1 MHKKSITCATE
12 FKRKFAVQ
20 PHLHPYEFCG
30 GLHMSV
36 ARSNSICILESNSRD
51 NPPNCSI
58 FQERGETMPSVL
70 FFISDEPRHD
80 AKFVFALLCSLVA
93 QLPKLIHK
101 LEYIHYWT
109 DSSTSHNKTI
119 FKIVSCH
126 CKYLKVPS
134 PS

>member
-58 FQERGETMPSVL
+58 FQEYANYAISTLFLYLTNQDMMPNLSLLYSVL
-70 FFISDEPRHD
+70 
-80 AKFVFALLCSLVA
+80 
-93 QLPKLIHK
+93 
-101 LEYIHYWT
+101 
-109 DSSTSHNKTI
+109 
-119 FKIVSCH
+119 
-126 CKYLKVPS
+126 
-134 PS
+134 